1 MAILPQEV
9 PAGLKDIS
17 RVLPG
22 KVMRALFKIASH
34 TCHYISLLNHLFLV
48 LIMHFLCLRTSVCCL
63 SCMKNWTRASS
74 SLILCTRHIARLS
87 LRAASSDRR
96 LYWAISSFLQFSQSI
111 VTHTVQ
117 VKKISWGLIYQ
128 VHKNRTY
135 GQTVGQIDKN
145 IKKYI
150 KNMSIFTNFQGLDFH
165 I

>member
-34 TCHYISLLNHLFLV
+34 ICHYISLLNHLFLV

-96 LYWAISSFLQFSQSI
+96 LYWAISSFLQFSQST

-117 VKKISWGLIYQ
+117 VKKKICWYQ

-150 KNMSIFTNFQGLDFH
+150 KNMSIFTNIQGLDFH